1 MKTLRNA
8 IMLILF
14 LAISFML
21 TACYYDINAVQTL
34 EGNSWNAEGHHIYP
48 LLFNTPEIAS
58 ITLYSPYPNFHFHL
72 NLTDE
77 QLKAVF
83 PKLDFD
89 AIQIFNAEAFY
100 AREGTLV
107 EVVIRFGNFSRD
119 KISIGVG
126 GQPNTIF
133 TDYSFVSGFVPG
145 QSNVHGIPVTAY
157 MLQESD
163 DNTIFRTFFTIN
175 DESFYIY
182 FPLSTPADGQAQM
195 TEIVNMLILGGT
207 DGLVTLAR

>member
-1 MKTLRNA
+1 MKTLRSA
-8 IMLILF
+8 VMVILF
-14 LAISFML
+14 IAIFFIL
-21 TACYYDINAVQTL
+21 TACYHDSNAVQTL
-34 EGNSWNAEGHHIYP
+34 EGNSWNAEEHHIYP

-58 ITLYSPYPNFHFHL
+58 MTLYSPYPNFYFQL
-72 NLTDE
+72 TLTDE
-77 QLKAVF
+77 QLNAVF

-89 AIQIFNAEAFY
+89 AIQILNAEAFY
-100 AREGTLV
+100 ARDGSLV

-133 TDYSFVSGFVPG
+133 TDYSFESGFVPE

-175 DESFYIY
+175 
-182 FPLSTPADGQAQM
+182 
-195 TEIVNMLILGGT
+195 T
-207 DGLVTLAR
+207 DSKFKPI